1 MNCNEVRENLI
12 DLMTPTPGQG
22 QPSAVSDHVK
32 QCSACAQE
40 LESLRKTMALL
51 DEWEAPEPSP
61 YFMTRL
67 GAQIREERE
76 KKASARLFDWLR
88 RPALAVSLATVLVV
102 GGITYQVLRPSAQI
116 GPPAAGTAVG
126 DLEALDKNHDLYVN
140 SDLLDEVAGTNQP
153 QQQQQQP
160 NPQE

>member
-12 DLMTPTPGQG
+12 ELMTPGQG
-22 QPSAVSDHVK
+22 QAAPAVSAHVS

-61 YFMTRL
+61 YFMTRM
-67 GAQIREERE
+67 GAQVRAERE
-76 KKASARLFDWLR
+76 KKTSARIFDWLR

-102 GGITYQVLRPSAQI
+102 GGITYQILRPVAGTT
-116 GPPAAGTAVG
+116 GPGTAVG
-126 DLEALDKNHDLYVN
+126 DLEALEKNHDLYVN

-153 QQQQQQP
+153 QQPQQQP

>member
-12 DLMTPTPGQG
+12 ELLTPGQG
-22 QPSAVSDHVK
+22 QAAPAISAHVK
-32 QCSACAQE
+32 QCSACSQE

-51 DEWEAPEPSP
+51 DEWKVPEPSP
-61 YFMTRL
+61 YFMTRM
-67 GAQIREERE
+67 GARVREERE

-102 GGITYQVLRPSAQI
+102 GGITYQVLRPTVQI
-116 GPPAAGTAVG
+116 PTPAGTAVG
-126 DLEALDKNHDLYVN
+126 DLEALEKNHDLYVN

>member
-1 MNCNEVRENLI
+1 MNCNEARENLI
-12 DLMTPTPGQG
+12 ELMAPGPGQAAPG
-22 QPSAVSDHVK
+22 VNAHVD
-32 QCSACAQE
+32 QCKACTQE

-67 GAQIREERE
+67 RAQVREERE
-76 KKASARLFDWLR
+76 KKASSGLLAWLR

-102 GGITYQVLRPSAQI
+102 GGITYQVLRPTP
-116 GPPAAGTAVG
+116 GPPVPGTAVG
-126 DLEALDKNHDLYVN
+126 DLQDLEKNHDLYVN

-153 QQQQQQP
+153 QQPQP
-160 NPQE
+160 SPQE

>member
-12 DLMTPTPGQG
+12 DLMSPAPGQAA
-22 QPSAVSDHVK
+22 PAVSDHVK

-67 GAQIREERE
+67 GARVREERE
-76 KKASARLFDWLR
+76 KKASAKLFDWLR

-102 GGITYQVLRPSAQI
+102 GGITYQVLRPDVQI
-116 GPPAAGTAVG
+116 PPPAAGTAVG
-126 DLEALDKNHDLYVN
+126 DLDALDKNHDLYVN

-153 QQQQQQP
+153 QQQQP